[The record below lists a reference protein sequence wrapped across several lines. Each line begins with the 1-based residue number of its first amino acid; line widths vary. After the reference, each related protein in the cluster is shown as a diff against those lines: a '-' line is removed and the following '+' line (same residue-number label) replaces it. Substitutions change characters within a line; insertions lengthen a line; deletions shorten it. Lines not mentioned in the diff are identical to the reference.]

1 MVWEYRII
9 KASDID
15 KNTYSLQ
22 ETLLDEDGCLV
33 AHTIDFVIE
42 SNDVNK
48 MEDILND
55 MKEAFDKP
63 ILPEIPSVDYDNSD

>member
-22 ETLLDEDGCLV
+22 EVLLDEDGCLV

-63 ILPEIPSVDYDNSD
+63 ILPEIPNIDYDNSD

>member
-22 ETLLDEDGCLV
+22 EVLLDEDGCLV

-63 ILPEIPSVDYDNSD
+63 ILPEIPSIDYDNSD

>member
-22 ETLLDEDGCLV
+22 EALLDEDGCLV

-63 ILPEIPSVDYDNSD
+63 ISPEIPSVDYDNSD